1 MKRAR
6 SSNSCWRNA
15 IADNQQCDNN
25 ICRFKPI
32 VTHERS
38 AGSAPLTIFSSHT
51 LSDRTHSE
59 NTKQN
64 DKHKKTKI
72 PVEPSFWSQSP
83 LSQSHFNIL
92 IYEHYYFMIIAGK
105 TLGANYEIYIIII
118 KMLFMA
124 ADGKSAGDMWWDWAL
139 HISVMRPSN
148 VAPKRL
154 GENTCKVCMWPAEL
168 LCWLATSSQSHK
180 GCATFWETASHLQM
194 QNIIIWVIRIED
206 ILSSSMTN
214 QLAHRICGN
223 RSRPFF
229 KQ

>member
-64 DKHKKTKI
+64 DKHKKKQNPSGALFLITI
-72 PVEPSFWSQSP
+72 P
-83 LSQSHFNIL
+83 
-92 IYEHYYFMIIAGK
+92 
-105 TLGANYEIYIIII
+105 
-118 KMLFMA
+118 
-124 ADGKSAGDMWWDWAL
+124 
-139 HISVMRPSN
+139 
-148 VAPKRL
+148 
-154 GENTCKVCMWPAEL
+154 
-168 LCWLATSSQSHK
+168 
-180 GCATFWETASHLQM
+180 TFT
-194 QNIIIWVIRIED
+194 I
-206 ILSSSMTN
+206 
-214 QLAHRICGN
+214 
-223 RSRPFF
+223 PF
-229 KQ
+229 QYSYL